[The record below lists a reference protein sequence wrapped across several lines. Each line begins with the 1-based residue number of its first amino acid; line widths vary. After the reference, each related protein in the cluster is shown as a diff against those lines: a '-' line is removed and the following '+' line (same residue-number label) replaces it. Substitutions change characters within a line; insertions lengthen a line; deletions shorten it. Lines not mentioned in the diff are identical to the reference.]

1 MSLAQVA
8 AAARRSAALPLTLAV
23 AAVDIDGGGTV
34 GVDEHTVLP
43 VASASKLLLL
53 AEVARRLNTGELP
66 ADRLVEVLDE
76 DLTGGTGLLQPAE
89 RARLDRRG
97 PGLAD
102 CLGERQHRDQR
113 TPAPRGARVHGP
125 ARTGARARSPH
136 AARQGP

>member
-76 DLTGGTGLLQPAE
+76 DLAGGTGLLRLPAG
-89 RARLDRRG
+89 AAG
-97 PGLAD
+97 PS
-102 CLGERQHRDQR
+102 R
-113 TPAPRGARVHGP
+113 TWPG
-125 ARTGARARSPH
+125 
-136 AARQGP
+136 